1 MLNAR
6 NYFILFLFLCFCFST
21 TSQAVEVSKKMEA
34 KHTILTH
41 FSQRYAK
48 VPLINENF
56 NNQIG
61 CAFDNMRVSIII
73 I

>member
-6 NYFILFLFLCFCFST
+6 TNLFYFFCFCFST

-73 I
+73 II